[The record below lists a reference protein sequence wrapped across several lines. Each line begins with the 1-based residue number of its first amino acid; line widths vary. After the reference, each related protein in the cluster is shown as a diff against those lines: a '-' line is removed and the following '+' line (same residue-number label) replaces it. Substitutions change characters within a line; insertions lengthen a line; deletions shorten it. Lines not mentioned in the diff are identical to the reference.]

1 MNKTLKRD
9 TDGQKGSRVSI
20 AAKKRKRRRE
30 ETKFIKVS
38 NTQTQHTTHNT
49 TIHPIL

>member
-38 NTQTQHTTHNT
+38 NTQHT
-49 TIHPIL
+49 IQPYIQYYE